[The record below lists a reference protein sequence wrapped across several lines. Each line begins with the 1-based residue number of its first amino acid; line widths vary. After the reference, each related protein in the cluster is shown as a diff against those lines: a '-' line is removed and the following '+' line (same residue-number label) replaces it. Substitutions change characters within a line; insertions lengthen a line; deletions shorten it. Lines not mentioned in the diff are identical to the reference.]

1 MEKESVVQ
9 HFLKDKVYQSAFFPC
24 IMNVSVRKKCEQED
38 AMGRFLN
45 PGNEAFSEVIHSE
58 IYVDKTP
65 LLEYTNKVIST
76 TSKIYLQQP
85 SQTFLE
91 SRLQRRCCQHT
102 TARAVIPEHCLQ
114 IMRFA
119 RLRLL
124 KNI

>member
-1 MEKESVVQ
+1 
-9 HFLKDKVYQSAFFPC
+9 
-24 IMNVSVRKKCEQED
+24 
-38 AMGRFLN
+38 MGRFLN

-76 TSKIYLQQP
+76 TSKFIC
-85 SQTFLE
+85 S
-91 SRLQRRCCQHT
+91 SRPRRFGKSI
-102 TARAVIPEHCLQ
+102 TAEMLSAYYSKGCDSEHCLQ